1 MNLKRLTLD
10 EVKQIPIVEYLSR
23 LGFEPAYTR
32 GADYWY
38 HSPLRGERT
47 PSFKVNTQKNVWF
60 DHGTGEGG
68 TLIDLGMQLHHCTL
82 SEFLNLINKGDYY
95 NLDKS
100 FSLHPPKAV
109 SKTPENK
116 IEVLS
121 ISDITDS
128 KLIHYLNRRG
138 IDLDLA
144 KTYCKEVEFKIGLGI
159 YKAIGFP
166 NVAGAYDLRN
176 HWFKGSSTP
185 KEISL
190 ITNNSDRIAVTE
202 GFMDFLSLLKI
213 DHPIIKSVIK
223 ESDFLILNSLRLI
236 ARTLPIL
243 KSKPEV
249 NLFFDNDHA
258 GRHAKERLTENGIQF
273 KDRSILYR
281 HHKDVNEY
289 LLSSQGKK
297 IQEVQQAKMKGKRH

>member
-10 EVKQIPIVEYLSR
+10 EVKRIPIVEYLSR
-23 LGFEPAYTR
+23 SGVEPAYIR
-32 GADYWY
+32 GSDYWY

-60 DHGTGEGG
+60 DHGSGEGG
-68 TLIDLGMQLHHCTL
+68 TLLDLGMKLHRCSL
-82 SEFLNLINKGDYY
+82 PEFLSLINK
-95 NLDKS
+95 NNHNHFS
-100 FSLHPPKAV
+100 FHPPEPVQKRLN
-109 SKTPENK
+109 ENK
-116 IEVLS
+116 VEVLNVS
-121 ISDITDS
+121 EISNP

-138 IDLDLA
+138 INLQLA
-144 KTYCKEVEFKIGLGI
+144 KSYCKEVEFKIGPGI

-166 NVAGAYDLRN
+166 NVAGAFDLRN
-176 HWFKGSSTP
+176 HWFKGSTTP

-190 ITNNSDRIAVTE
+190 VSNNSDRIAVTE

-223 ESDFLILNSLRLI
+223 DSDFLVLNSLRLI
-236 ARTLPIL
+236 ARSIPIL

-249 NLFFDNDHA
+249 NLFLDNDLAA
-258 GRHAKERLTENGIQF
+258 GKAKVVLMENGIPF
-273 KDRSILYR
+273 NDRSTIYL

-289 LLSSQGKK
+289 LVMTNKEMESQDLRQTKTRGRK
-297 IQEVQQAKMKGKRH
+297 Q